1 MILTRLIL
9 MIISLVL
16 SMATYAATYDESTFG
31 DLSND
36 RLNPTAFTLNFGDI
50 GPNGIAGNNVVSGVV
65 GRNGS
70 TVDRDYLHLIV
81 PTGFT
86 WSELRV
92 GNQTQVGSTSSFIGL
107 AAGSTMPVEPTTQSA
122 TGLLGFKLYNL
133 NDRGQDILDDM
144 AVSQN
149 GSSGFSTPL
158 SAGSYTLWIQE
169 LAPGNFNYRFNL
181 ILTPIPEPESYAM
194 LIAGWGI
201 ISILS
206 KRKLHNKK
214 YI

>member
-1 MILTRLIL
+1 
-9 MIISLVL
+9 
-16 SMATYAATYDESTFG
+16 
-31 DLSND
+31 
-36 RLNPTAFTLNFGDI
+36 
-50 GPNGIAGNNVVSGVV
+50 
-65 GRNGS
+65 
-70 TVDRDYLHLIV
+70 
-81 PTGFT
+81 
-86 WSELRV
+86 
-92 GNQTQVGSTSSFIGL
+92 
-107 AAGSTMPVEPTTQSA
+107 
-122 TGLLGFKLYNL
+122 
-133 NDRGQDILDDM
+133 M

-201 ISILS
+201 ISTLS

>member
-1 MILTRLIL
+1 MIMTRLIPV
-9 MIISLVL
+9 IISIVF
-16 SMATYAATYDESTFG
+16 SMATNAASYDESTFG
-31 DLSND
+31 DFSND
-36 RLNPTAFTLNFGDI
+36 RLNPTTFTLNFGDI

-81 PTGFT
+81 PNGFAL
-86 WSELRV
+86 SELRV

-107 AAGSTMPVEPTTQSA
+107 AAGSIMPLESTAQSA

-181 ILTPIPEPESYAM
+181 ILTPIPEPESYALLM
-194 LIAGWGI
+194 AGLGVI
-201 ISILS
+201 YLFSR
-206 KRKLHNKK
+206 RKIYSHNAV
-214 YI
+214 

>member
-1 MILTRLIL
+1 MYLTRIL
-9 MIISLVL
+9 LVIISLFF
-16 SMATYAATYDESTFG
+16 SMATYAAIYDESTFG

-50 GPNGIAGNNVVSGVV
+50 GLNGIAGNNIISGAV

-70 TVDRDYLHLIV
+70 TVDRDYLHVIV
-81 PTGFT
+81 PTGFA

-92 GNQTQVGSTSSFIGL
+92 GNQTQVGSNSSFIGL

-169 LAPGNFNYRFNL
+169 LSPGNFNYRFNL

-194 LIAGWGI
+194 LMAGLGI
-201 ISILS
+201 IHLFSR
-206 KRKLHNKK
+206 RKLHSHNAV
-214 YI
+214 